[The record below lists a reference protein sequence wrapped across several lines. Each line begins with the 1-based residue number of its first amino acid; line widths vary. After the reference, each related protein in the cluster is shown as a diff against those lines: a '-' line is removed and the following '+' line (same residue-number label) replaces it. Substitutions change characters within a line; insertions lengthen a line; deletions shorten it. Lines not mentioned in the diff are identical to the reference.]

1 MKKFFILLFLLGAST
16 LIFAQEKESNDVK
29 VGLVLSGGGAKGLA
43 HIGVLKVIDQVGV
56 RLDYIAGSSMGAIVG
71 GLYASGYTGKQL
83 DSLFHTV
90 DFPVIDGKISL
101 PKGISNGQNFYNFY
115 SKVTTHVQDIEDFSK
130 LPIPFFCTATD
141 IETGQGLVFDKG
153 NLPEV
158 VVASGALPSVYSP
171 VLYKGKL
178 ITDGGVTDNYPVEE
192 IKRRGVEL
200 VIGVDVQDSLMTR
213 DELNSLTD
221 VMLQISN
228 FRTIQEMESKRLLTD
243 IYIRPD
249 IKRFSVV
256 GFDDGEAI
264 IKEGEEK
271 ALKKLEQLK
280 AIASSQKKDPQVNRE
295 IKPIQ
300 KIQIDGF
307 NINKTNR
314 YSRAYIRGKMRL
326 KTPSKVSLEDLNEG
340 LDNLYATKN
349 FENIRYRIVKDPM
362 QKNILNIDVKEVNT
376 KSYFRFGLHY
386 DNLYKSAAI
395 VNYSRKKLLF
405 KNDVLSID
413 GILGDSP
420 RYTLDYY
427 IDKGYYWSV
436 GLRNYF
442 YRFNFVFDYELARGR
457 RDLPNLPVNFL
468 DLDYRDFSTQLYLET
483 LLNESFAFRIGLEQ
497 KLLSV
502 QTQTINVNS
511 NDLPGTIFDETNFFG
526 FFSDIKFDSLND
538 KYFPS
543 KGVFFDGSFN
553 AYPLSSKSVEEFD
566 EFAIAKTRF
575 KYAQSIGKKISILGE
590 LAGGIRLGRSEGV
603 NSLDFLMGGFGSKI
617 INNQIPFYG
626 RDFFEL
632 SGDSF
637 IKGAVTVDYKLYEK
651 HHVNVTANYA
661 NIGNRIFNIEDWFER
676 VGFSGYAVGYGYQS
690 VIGPIQLKYAFSTD
704 PGTKGQLFVSV
715 GYWF

>member
-1 MKKFFILLFLLGAST
+1 M
-16 LIFAQEKESNDVK
+16 
-29 VGLVLSGGGAKGLA
+29 
-43 HIGVLKVIDQVGV
+43 
-56 RLDYIAGSSMGAIVG
+56 
-71 GLYASGYTGKQL
+71 
-83 DSLFHTV
+83 
-90 DFPVIDGKISL
+90 P
-101 PKGISNGQNFYNFY
+101 
-115 SKVTTHVQDIEDFSK
+115 K

-386 DNLYKSAAI
+386 DNLYKSW
-395 VNYSRKKLLF
+395 
-405 KNDVLSID
+405 D
-413 GILGDSP
+413 
-420 RYTLDYY
+420 
-427 IDKGYYWSV
+427 
-436 GLRNYF
+436 
-442 YRFNFVFDYELARGR
+442 
-457 RDLPNLPVNFL
+457 
-468 DLDYRDFSTQLYLET
+468 
-483 LLNESFAFRIGLEQ
+483 
-497 KLLSV
+497 
-502 QTQTINVNS
+502 
-511 NDLPGTIFDETNFFG
+511 
-526 FFSDIKFDSLND
+526 
-538 KYFPS
+538 
-543 KGVFFDGSFN
+543 
-553 AYPLSSKSVEEFD
+553 
-566 EFAIAKTRF
+566 
-575 KYAQSIGKKISILGE
+575 
-590 LAGGIRLGRSEGV
+590 
-603 NSLDFLMGGFGSKI
+603 
-617 INNQIPFYG
+617 
-626 RDFFEL
+626 
-632 SGDSF
+632 
-637 IKGAVTVDYKLYEK
+637 
-651 HHVNVTANYA
+651 
-661 NIGNRIFNIEDWFER
+661 
-676 VGFSGYAVGYGYQS
+676 
-690 VIGPIQLKYAFSTD
+690 
-704 PGTKGQLFVSV
+704 
-715 GYWF
+715 